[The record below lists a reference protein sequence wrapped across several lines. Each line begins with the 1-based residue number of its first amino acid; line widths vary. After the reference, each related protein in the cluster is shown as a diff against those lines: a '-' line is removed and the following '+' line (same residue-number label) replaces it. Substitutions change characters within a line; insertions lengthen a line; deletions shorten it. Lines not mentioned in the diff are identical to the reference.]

1 MAKSK
6 YVLRYKFLFRT
17 SVLKEPMLKVL
28 IRKHVDVFCNF
39 RLQEFVS
46 TTRAAVMPEKLLPQ
60 HGVLIFFVC
69 FCRKNLKCVLPS
81 RTSFRNG
88 RTIVTR
94 LRTGVDGIIILK
106 RNRSGFVLRL

>member
-60 HGVLIFFVC
+60 HGVLIFFC
-69 FCRKNLKCVLPS
+69 LFL
-81 RTSFRNG
+81 
-88 RTIVTR
+88 
-94 LRTGVDGIIILK
+94 
-106 RNRSGFVLRL
+106 